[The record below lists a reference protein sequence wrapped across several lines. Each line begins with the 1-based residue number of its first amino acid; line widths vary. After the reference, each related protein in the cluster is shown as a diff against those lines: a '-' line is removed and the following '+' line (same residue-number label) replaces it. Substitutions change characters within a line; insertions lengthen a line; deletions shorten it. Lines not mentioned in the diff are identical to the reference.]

1 MKYIVETL
9 STFKLYHVVEAENE
23 ADAMLIAENA
33 DDNYQDWLGI
43 TKYDIE
49 ECTDT
54 RLEKLKDKNYFWN
67 GISFINEEGCI
78 AYKDMDGNIRSAGGP
93 KVK

>member
-9 STFKLYHVVEAENE
+9 SLFKLYHVVEAENE

-43 TKYDIE
+43 IKCDIE
-49 ECTDT
+49 ECTDI
-54 RLEKLKDKNYFWN
+54 RLEKLKGKEYFFD
-67 GISFINEEGCI
+67 GVSFINDEGFI
-78 AYKDMDGNIRSAGGP
+78 AYKHADGNTRTIDSV

>member
-54 RLEKLKDKNYFWN
+54 RLEKLKDKKYFWD
-67 GISFINEEGCI
+67 GASFINDDGFI
-78 AYKDMDGNIRSAGGP
+78 TYKDADGNIRSAGGP

>member
-33 DDNYQDWLGI
+33 DDNDQEFLGLM
-43 TKYDIE
+43 KYNIE
-49 ECTDT
+49 EATDT
-54 RLEKLKDKNYFWN
+54 RLEKLKDKNYFWK
-67 GISFINEEGCI
+67 GTSFINEEGYI
-78 AYKDMDGNIRSAGGP
+78 AYKDVDGNIHSAGEV